1 MRIAIIGG
9 GASGIY
15 TALLLKQGHPEYEI
29 HIFEKEKKLG
39 RKLCATGNGR
49 CNLLNVDLKGDKYNH
64 PKFMEEA
71 IQAHPFEYLVS
82 AIRSFGIPVR
92 HEGDN
97 VYPES
102 CSAVAY
108 TDFLI
113 ASLQRFGVVIHL
125 GCLVTDYVQKGS
137 QYRILNLSC
146 MDFGFFD
153 KVVFTV
159 GGASTPNLGSD
170 GGTFPLL
177 RKHGYDIV
185 PLRPGLCPI
194 QIKNPKDVKPLS
206 GLRRKVIVKAIA
218 GTHVLFRE
226 RGEVLFK
233 DNGLSGIVIFNL
245 ESVLVRLGVLALSTI
260 HLDFFPDQ
268 PESVLLADL
277 SAFHKLNPINFLDGY
292 FPKPLVSFFYKINH
306 IKQTDLSTTQL
317 KVLAHSMKDLVFVPA
332 SPYPF
337 ANSQVSLGGVSLGDV
352 GSGLESKRE
361 KGVFFAGE
369 VLDIDGLCGGYNLS
383 WALISSIAVSEKI
396 GK

>member
-82 AIRSFGIPVR
+82 AIRSFGVPVR

-292 FPKPLVSFFYKINH
+292 FPKSLVSFFYKINH

-352 GSGLESKRE
+352 GSGLESKR
-361 KGVFFAGE
+361 
-369 VLDIDGLCGGYNLS
+369 
-383 WALISSIAVSEKI
+383 
-396 GK
+396 